1 MSGVALAEVYDLS
14 ESTSGQLANISTR
27 GFIDQGEEVMIAGF
41 ILAGG
46 SGVSKVIVR
55 GIGPSLAAAGIQEAL
70 ADPTLE
76 LHDGNGIAIA
86 FNDNWRDAQE
96 NEIEETGLS
105 PANDR
110 EAAIVASLPPGP
122 YTAVL
127 AGRGGGVGIGLVEV
141 YKIGL

>member
-1 MSGVALAEVYDLS
+1 MTGVALAEIYDLS
-14 ESTSGQLANISTR
+14 ESGAGELANISTR
-27 GFIDQGEEVMIAGF
+27 GFIDRGEEVMIAGF

-46 SGVSKVIVR
+46 SGSSKVIVR
-55 GIGPSLAAAGIQEAL
+55 GIGPSLAAAGIDQPL

-86 FNDNWRDAQE
+86 FNDNWRDPQQS
-96 NEIEETGLS
+96 EIEATGLS
-105 PANDR
+105 PADDH

-127 AGRGGGVGIGLVEV
+127 AGRAGGSGIGLVEV
-141 YKIGL
+141 YKIKF